1 MKNSASTKNYRKR
14 IYFTS
19 DNSNK
24 KYKITREYLP
34 NLNEK
39 NQVTINL
46 NIEREKSIKKEIN
59 ILEPIWDELEISWQ
73 YREAFSI
80 YIRNMNDEYKNNII
94 TQEKNNLK
102 KFKKAL
108 INLKKEIELR
118 DNNILLLKNYN
129 NRLENFN
136 NKEQTTNIIE
146 EITRLVKKLRKNAI
160 NIVKE
165 YSQIEN
171 ISKNYSNI
179 SKITRK
185 ILKTDY
191 TYDPNYIN
199 KMQDDLLFLKE
210 STISNYFEMDN
221 KYIDPFLTNFCTTTK
236 DVNKHCIE
244 NPKDI
249 LTIINE
255 ARYILFRN
263 QINEKINVNANNIN
277 NMNTTLNTN
286 KDNKIETI
294 YFKGLSRN
302 FSSKVNRKAELKKN
316 NDIKPDK
323 KIDKFLNQL
332 KLYSPSKYSQLF
344 LHKKSNF
351 CELTNFRRQMHI
363 EHKEIKPNKNYTNVF
378 NLNTQPKK
386 KEETK
391 LMNINRH
398 IKEISHDINNININY
413 YTGDIN
419 DLLKTLEDKIP
430 LNKIPKIYKNVFNLD
445 EKIYKK
451 EFYLKGVFPKIIILT
466 INNLKNNENEIIG
479 LCPYYFEWKEEPKN
493 LTLKIIYIM
502 TNDNNNYEKY
512 ISKIIDYIKINAK
525 FDRMEITFIND
536 DFGKKVVNFFKGKL
550 KFKFSKVV
558 KNQKDIYQLITLY
571 LEKTDIKDFEDI
583 FVLKNKS
590 ILTLDNNRTTISDN
604 IKFVEDKYINNNNI
618 YYMLLE
624 NKNIKVDFPNESK
637 FNEIKYIK
645 RKISDF
651 SSIENN
657 YKIKEDNDIKKCF
670 NESKIK
676 DINDEGSLYKIN
688 LGLNFEE
695 CYTVILDDI
704 YYNKISSKQMK
715 VYQDEKTNSI
725 FYFIPAYDSP
735 FAFNI
740 CEINSELK
748 SLLLNDNDD
757 KNIHEKFLDFN
768 MNSKP
773 TILEKTKN
781 NLYIP
786 AFILIKHFLSKNLDE
801 INNNIKISD
810 ETTKSPLYLSSVN
823 EFINVEFKPD
833 LNIKNNFLDK
843 NNNINDDGY
852 IIKNEFIISIFRNEI
867 NNENKL
873 SLIQMIFV
881 EKDNFLTKSNYK
893 GL

>member
-39 NQVTINL
+39 NQVTVNL
-46 NIEREKSIKKEIN
+46 NIEREKAIKKEIN

-80 YIRNMNDEYKNNII
+80 YIRNMNNEFKNNII

-294 YFKGLSRN
+294 
-302 FSSKVNRKAELKKN
+302 
-316 NDIKPDK
+316 
-323 KIDKFLNQL
+323 
-332 KLYSPSKYSQLF
+332 
-344 LHKKSNF
+344 
-351 CELTNFRRQMHI
+351 
-363 EHKEIKPNKNYTNVF
+363 
-378 NLNTQPKK
+378 
-386 KEETK
+386 
-391 LMNINRH
+391 
-398 IKEISHDINNININY
+398 
-413 YTGDIN
+413 
-419 DLLKTLEDKIP
+419 
-430 LNKIPKIYKNVFNLD
+430 
-445 EKIYKK
+445 
-451 EFYLKGVFPKIIILT
+451 
-466 INNLKNNENEIIG
+466 
-479 LCPYYFEWKEEPKN
+479 
-493 LTLKIIYIM
+493 
-502 TNDNNNYEKY
+502 
-512 ISKIIDYIKINAK
+512 
-525 FDRMEITFIND
+525 
-536 DFGKKVVNFFKGKL
+536 
-550 KFKFSKVV
+550 
-558 KNQKDIYQLITLY
+558 
-571 LEKTDIKDFEDI
+571 
-583 FVLKNKS
+583 
-590 ILTLDNNRTTISDN
+590 
-604 IKFVEDKYINNNNI
+604 
-618 YYMLLE
+618 
-624 NKNIKVDFPNESK
+624 
-637 FNEIKYIK
+637 
-645 RKISDF
+645 
-651 SSIENN
+651 
-657 YKIKEDNDIKKCF
+657 
-670 NESKIK
+670 
-676 DINDEGSLYKIN
+676 
-688 LGLNFEE
+688 
-695 CYTVILDDI
+695 
-704 YYNKISSKQMK
+704 
-715 VYQDEKTNSI
+715 
-725 FYFIPAYDSP
+725 
-735 FAFNI
+735 
-740 CEINSELK
+740 
-748 SLLLNDNDD
+748 
-757 KNIHEKFLDFN
+757 
-768 MNSKP
+768 
-773 TILEKTKN
+773 
-781 NLYIP
+781 
-786 AFILIKHFLSKNLDE
+786 
-801 INNNIKISD
+801 
-810 ETTKSPLYLSSVN
+810 
-823 EFINVEFKPD
+823 
-833 LNIKNNFLDK
+833 
-843 NNNINDDGY
+843 
-852 IIKNEFIISIFRNEI
+852 
-867 NNENKL
+867 
-873 SLIQMIFV
+873 
-881 EKDNFLTKSNYK
+881 
-893 GL
+893 